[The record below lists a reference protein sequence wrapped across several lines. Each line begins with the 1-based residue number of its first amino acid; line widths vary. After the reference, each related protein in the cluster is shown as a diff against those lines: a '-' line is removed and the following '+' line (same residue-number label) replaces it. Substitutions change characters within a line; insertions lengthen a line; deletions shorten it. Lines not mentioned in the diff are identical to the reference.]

1 MGRARRNSRSKRAR
15 SLRVFYACKKAVE
28 NLNDDCMNR
37 ILEESRRELDILK
50 EAEQSPSQDR
60 PNYRE
65 EESST
70 SSDEETFFT
79 NILKKIVKHGKHKMY
94 LSDSKESN
102 LSNEMESDNDDD
114 NDDSAKPPKLS
125 PLLKTH
131 CTPTQYCPQHFPSP
145 LPSSRLPSLRKTR
158 NQQLRKPKNPQNH

>member
-1 MGRARRNSRSKRAR
+1 MSVLLGAH
-15 SLRVFYACKKAVE
+15 SLLQKG
-28 NLNDDCMNR
+28 N
-37 ILEESRRELDILK
+37 IPSLEECKVAIPPKTTLVFTSVCTWRRELDILK